1 MLHCNSSPL
10 KLCYY
15 SRRVHID
22 KCKATVWRLSVCLS
36 VFFLSVCPFAIGVL
50 MANKKVE
57 VIFKLHYFDL
67 LWICCTISWTQQI
80 EVMKFERNVVTA
92 SSAPTRPV
100 YVTAPFI
107 RRPSELLLF
116 CEKKHRLSRL
126 IYATSHCTEHD
137 TASAL

>member
-1 MLHCNSSPL
+1 MPRPYRQVQSNGLASL
-10 KLCYY
+10 GMFI
-15 SRRVHID
+15 R
-22 KCKATVWRLSVCLS
+22 
-36 VFFLSVCPFAIGVL
+36 FFLTVCPSAIGVL

-80 EVMKFERNVVTA
+80 EVMKFERNVVPA

-116 CEKKHRLSRL
+116 LWKE
-126 IYATSHCTEHD
+126 T
-137 TASAL
+137 